1 MPKPTAR
8 RFAKLFEFD
17 DIGQVLVVQ
26 DQTDPEVSFKF
37 WPEGFGIS
45 GPTIELGNFEDS
57 DTYFN
62 RLDEKSVYAIAMN
75 TLEALKSFGGDNA

>member
-1 MPKPTAR
+1 MPKPNSR
-8 RFAKLFEFD
+8 QFAKLFEFD
-17 DIGQVLVVQ
+17 DIGQVLVIQ

-45 GPTIELGNFEDS
+45 GPTVELGNFEDS

-62 RLDEKSVYAIAMN
+62 SLDEKLVYSIALN
-75 TLEALKSFGGDNA
+75 TLETLKAFGDDNA